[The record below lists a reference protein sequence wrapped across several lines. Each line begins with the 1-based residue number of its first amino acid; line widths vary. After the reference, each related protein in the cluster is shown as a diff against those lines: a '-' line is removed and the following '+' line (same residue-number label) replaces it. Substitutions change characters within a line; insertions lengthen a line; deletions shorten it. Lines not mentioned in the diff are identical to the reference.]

1 MSASD
6 LSCGMQGLSLQH
18 LDSRVVAHRL
28 SCPTACGIL
37 VPRPGGRTLIP
48 CTADQSLNRWTTRK
62 VPYIVTLKPL
72 VLLSYL
78 MIDDSSE
85 EGPGQLLSPTP
96 TRKELYRPQSV
107 WRNHRLPTL
116 LCLSG
121 HLLGAGWPGT
131 LLDLPFAVERLSP
144 NFLQIF
150 ILLKSS
156 SLLGVLR
163 LKTTVSCSHTVTRN
177 VNWPYL

>member
-1 MSASD
+1 M
-6 LSCGMQGLSLQH
+6 
-18 LDSRVVAHRL
+18 
-28 SCPTACGIL
+28 ACGIF
-37 VPRPGGRTLIP
+37 VSQPGIEP
-48 CTADQSLNRWTTRK
+48 APHAVEAWCLNHWTTSK
-62 VPYIVTLKPL
+62 VPYIVILKLL

-78 MIDDSSE
+78 MIDESTE

-96 TRKELYRPQSV
+96 TRKEPYRPQSV

-121 HLLGAGWPGT
+121 HLMGAGWPGT

-163 LKTTVSCSHTVTRN
+163 LKTTVSCSHTVSRN